1 METIE
6 DLGKLTFP
14 ALLAN
19 SVKKFGD
26 RPALA
31 FALTDDNPI
40 TYTEMNENS
49 IKFSKLL
56 SALGLG
62 KSSKIAL
69 YGIGCPAW
77 GTAYFGIV
85 NRAMISVPLLPDFS
99 SAEVKA
105 ILEHCQVDA
114 LVVDSNLYKKLSDI
128 TESLPPVIIDLAS
141 FSVIK
146 APGKVPTDEEIA
158 KIELPVIDV
167 PEDEIASIIYTSG
180 TTGRSKGVVLT
191 HKNLVWT
198 AIQGQYTHRINKL
211 DRVLSFLPISHV
223 YEFTIG
229 FLMQI
234 LNGACIYY
242 LAKPPV
248 VSALLPAFTKV
259 KPTIILSV
267 PLVMEKIYK
276 NKVLPTFEKSKI
288 TKTLYSIPLF
298 RRILNR
304 IAGKSLKK
312 TFGGHLVFFGIG
324 GAKVDPK
331 VERFMKEAKFPYA
344 IGYGLTETSPLLA
357 SSGVRI
363 TKPGTIGVIV
373 PGVDMKIANPNEE
386 GVGEVVAK
394 APNVMVGYYKDEA
407 LTKAAFTTAED
418 SCGEGYFKTGDL
430 GIIKKWHGV
439 PRLSLKGRSKN
450 MILSASG
457 ENIYPEDIEFILN
470 QHPVVAESLVVED
483 DNGLVALLQ
492 IDEEKLEEE
501 AKKRLS
507 LSDLSLSKIKEGLS
521 DIKENL
527 SDLKEDL
534 SEKADQKKEELSDA
548 MAYQK
553 EVIINEIK
561 FYVNKQVNK
570 SSKIDRIET
579 IKQFEKT
586 ASQKIKRYLYDLRSK
601 VTKR

>member
-1 METIE
+1 METID
-6 DLGKLTFP
+6 DLGQYTFP
-14 ALLAN
+14 ALLNN

-26 RPALA
+26 RPALTY
-31 FALTDDNPI
+31 ALKDEEPI
-40 TYTEMNENS
+40 TYNKMAENALN
-49 IKFSKLL
+49 FSKLL
-56 SALGLG
+56 FALGL
-62 KSSKIAL
+62 KKESKISL

-85 NRAMISVPLLPDFS
+85 NRGMISVPLLPDFS
-99 SAEVKA
+99 SAEVKS
-105 ILEHCQVDA
+105 ILDHCQCDA
-114 LVVDSNLYKKLSDI
+114 LIVDETLYKKLSDI
-128 TESLPPVIIDLAS
+128 QDNLPPIVISLNN

-146 APGKVPTDEEIA
+146 APVPVPPEDEIK
-158 KIELPVIDV
+158 KIELPEINIE
-167 PEDEIASIIYTSG
+167 EDSIASIIYTSG

-248 VSALLPAFTKV
+248 VSSLLPAFAKV

-276 NKVLPTFEKSKI
+276 NKVLPTFEKNRFVKF
-288 TKTLYSIPLF
+288 LYSIPMF

-304 IAGKSLKK
+304 VAGKSLKK
-312 TFGGHLVFFGIG
+312 TFGGHLQFFGIG

-373 PGVDMKIANPNEE
+373 PGVDLQIANPNEE

-394 APNVMVGYYKDEA
+394 APNVMVGYYKDDA
-407 LTKAAFTTAED
+407 LTKAAFTTEED
-418 SCGEGYFKTGDL
+418 SCGPGYFKTGDL
-430 GIIKKWHGV
+430 GVIKNWHRV

-470 QHPVVAESLVVED
+470 QHPLVAESLVVED

-492 IDEEKLEEE
+492 MDEEKLEEE
-501 AKKRLS
+501 AKRRLS
-507 LSDLSLSKIKEGLS
+507 LSELKDDLQ
-521 DIKENL
+521 
-527 SDLKEDL
+527 
-534 SEKADQKKEELSDA
+534 EKATAKKEEIQDKL
-548 MAYQK
+548 AYQK
-553 EVIINEIK
+553 EVIMNEIK
-561 FYVNKQVNK
+561 FFVNKQVNK
-570 SSKIDRIET
+570 TSKIDRIET

>member
-1 METIE
+1 METIA
-6 DLGKLTFP
+6 DLGKYTFP
-14 ALLAN
+14 ALLKN
-19 SVKKFGD
+19 SVTKFGD
-26 RPALA
+26 RPALTY
-31 FALTDDNPI
+31 ALKDEEPV
-40 TYTEMNENS
+40 TYTQMAENALN
-49 IKFSKLL
+49 FSKLL
-56 SALGLG
+56 TALGL
-62 KSSKIAL
+62 KEESKVAL
-69 YGIGCPAW
+69 YGVGCPAW

-85 NRAMISVPLLPDFS
+85 NRRMISVPLLPDFS
-99 SAEVKA
+99 SQEVKS

-114 LVVDSNLYKKLSDI
+114 LVVDDTLFKKLSDI
-128 TESLPPVIIDLAS
+128 QESLPPVVISLNN

-146 APGKVPTDEEIA
+146 SPVPVPSEEDIK
-158 KIELPVIDV
+158 KIELSEVDV
-167 PEDEIASIIYTSG
+167 KEDDTASIIYTSG

-191 HKNLVWT
+191 QKSLVWT
-198 AIQGQYTHRINKL
+198 AIQGQHIHRINKL

-248 VSALLPAFTKV
+248 VSSLLPAFSKV
-259 KPTIILSV
+259 QPTIILSV

-276 NKVLPTFEKSKI
+276 NKVLPTFEKNKF
-288 TKTLYSIPLF
+288 TKTLYAIPPF
-298 RRILNR
+298 RMILNR

-312 TFGGHLVFFGIG
+312 TFGGHLQFFGIG

-357 SSGVRI
+357 GSGVHI
-363 TKPGTIGVIV
+363 TKPGTIGIIV
-373 PGVDMKIANPNEE
+373 PDVDVQIANPNEK

-394 APNVMVGYYKDEA
+394 GANVMVGYYKDDA
-407 LTKAAFTTAED
+407 LTQAAFTTEED
-418 SCGEGYFKTGDL
+418 SCGPGYFKTGDL
-430 GIIKKWHGV
+430 GIIKKWHHV

-470 QHPVVAESLVVED
+470 QHPLVAESLVVED

-492 IDEEKLEEE
+492 MDEEKLEEE
-501 AKKRLS
+501 ARKRVS
-507 LSDLSLSKIKEGLS
+507 LSDISITKIKEG
-521 DIKENL
+521 L

-534 SEKADQKKEELSDA
+534 SEKAAQKKEDFTEA
-548 MAYQK
+548 VAYQK
-553 EVIINEIK
+553 EVIMNEIK
-561 FYVNKQVNK
+561 FFVNKQVNK

>member
-1 METIE
+1 METIA
-6 DLGKLTFP
+6 DLGSFTFP
-14 ALLAN
+14 SLLNN
-19 SVKKFGD
+19 SIKKFGD

-31 FALTDDNPI
+31 YALKDDKPV
-40 TYTEMNENS
+40 TYAELGDNALH
-49 IKFSKLL
+49 FSKLL
-56 SALGLG
+56 ASLGLKKG
-62 KSSKIAL
+62 AKIAL

-85 NRAMISVPLLPDFS
+85 NQCMISVPLLPDFS
-99 SAEVKA
+99 ATEVKS

-114 LVVDSNLYKKLSDI
+114 LIVDSTLFKKLNEIAD
-128 TESLPPVIIDLAS
+128 SLPPVLISLND

-146 APGKVPTDEEIA
+146 APVSTPS
-158 KIELPVIDV
+158 
-167 PEDEIASIIYTSG
+167 EDEINAVQLPEIQVQDDDIASIIYTSG

-259 KPTIILSV
+259 EPTIILSV

-276 NKVLPTFEKSKI
+276 NKVLPTFEKNGI
-288 TKTLYSIPLF
+288 TKTLYKIPLF

-312 TFGGHLVFFGIG
+312 TFGGHLQFFGIG

-331 VERFMKEAKFPYA
+331 VEQFMKEAKFPYA

-373 PGVDMKIANPNEE
+373 PGVDLQIANPNEE

-407 LTKAAFTTAED
+407 LTKAAFTTEED
-418 SCGEGYFKTGDL
+418 SCGPGYFKTGDL
-430 GIIKKWHGV
+430 GIISKWHGE

-470 QHPVVAESLVVED
+470 QHPLVAESLVVEGD
-483 DNGLVALLQ
+483 SGLVALLQ
-492 IDEEKLEEE
+492 VDEEKLAEE

-507 LSDLSLSKIKEGLS
+507 LSDISLEKIKET
-521 DIKENL
+521 
-527 SDLKEDL
+527 L
-534 SEKADQKKEELSDA
+534 SEMKDDFTEKAYDKKDEFIEAL
-548 MAYQK
+548 AYQK
-553 EVIINEIK
+553 EVLMNEIK
-561 FYVNKQVNK
+561 FYVNNQVNK
-570 SSKIDRIET
+570 SSKIDKIET

-586 ASQKIKRYLYDLRSK
+586 ASQKIKRYLYDLKNK

>member
-1 METIE
+1 METID
-6 DLGKLTFP
+6 DLGQYTFP
-14 ALLAN
+14 ALLNN

-26 RPALA
+26 RPALTY
-31 FALTDDNPI
+31 ALKDEEPI
-40 TYTEMNENS
+40 TYNKMAENALN
-49 IKFSKLL
+49 FSKQLF
-56 SALGLG
+56 ALGL
-62 KSSKIAL
+62 KNESKIAL

-85 NRAMISVPLLPDFS
+85 NRGMISVPLLPDFS
-99 SAEVKA
+99 SAEVKS
-105 ILEHCQVDA
+105 ILDHCQCDA
-114 LVVDSNLYKKLSDI
+114 LIVDETLYKKLSDI
-128 TESLPPVIIDLAS
+128 QENLPPIVISLNN

-146 APGKVPTDEEIA
+146 APVPVPPEDEIK
-158 KIELPVIDV
+158 KIELPEINIE
-167 PEDEIASIIYTSG
+167 EDSIASIIYTSG

-248 VSALLPAFTKV
+248 VSSLLPAFAKV

-276 NKVLPTFEKSKI
+276 NKVLPTFEKNRFVKF
-288 TKTLYSIPLF
+288 LYSIPIF

-304 IAGKSLKK
+304 VAGKSLKK
-312 TFGGHLVFFGIG
+312 TFGGHLQFFGIG

-373 PGVDMKIANPNEE
+373 PGVDLQIANPNEE

-394 APNVMVGYYKDEA
+394 APNVMVGYYKDDA
-407 LTKAAFTTAED
+407 LTKAAFTTEED
-418 SCGEGYFKTGDL
+418 SCGPGYFKTGDL
-430 GIIKKWHGV
+430 GVIKNWHRV

-470 QHPVVAESLVVED
+470 QHPLVSESLVVED

-492 IDEEKLEEE
+492 MDEEKLEEE
-501 AKKRLS
+501 AKRRLS
-507 LSDLSLSKIKEGLS
+507 LSELKDDLQ
-521 DIKENL
+521 
-527 SDLKEDL
+527 
-534 SEKADQKKEELSDA
+534 EKATAKKEEIQDKL
-548 MAYQK
+548 AYQK
-553 EVIINEIK
+553 EVIMNEIK
-561 FYVNKQVNK
+561 FFVNRQVNK
-570 SSKIDRIET
+570 TSKIDRIET

>member
-1 METIE
+1 METID
-6 DLGKLTFP
+6 DLGQYTFP
-14 ALLAN
+14 ALLNN

-26 RPALA
+26 RPALTY
-31 FALTDDNPI
+31 ALKDEEPI
-40 TYTEMNENS
+40 TYNKMAENALN
-49 IKFSKLL
+49 FSKQLF
-56 SALGLG
+56 ALGL
-62 KSSKIAL
+62 KKESKIAL

-85 NRAMISVPLLPDFS
+85 NRGMISVPLLPDFS
-99 SAEVKA
+99 SAEVKS
-105 ILEHCQVDA
+105 ILDHCQVDA
-114 LVVDSNLYKKLSDI
+114 LIVDETLYKKLSDI
-128 TESLPPVIIDLAS
+128 QENLPPIVISLNN

-146 APGKVPTDEEIA
+146 APVPVPPEDEIK
-158 KIELPVIDV
+158 KIELPEINIE
-167 PEDEIASIIYTSG
+167 EDSIASIIYTSG

-248 VSALLPAFTKV
+248 VSSLLPAFAKV

-276 NKVLPTFEKSKI
+276 NKVLPTFEKNRFVKF
-288 TKTLYSIPLF
+288 LYSIPMF

-304 IAGKSLKK
+304 VAGKSLKK
-312 TFGGHLVFFGIG
+312 TFGGHLQFFGIG

-373 PGVDMKIANPNEE
+373 PGVDLQIANPNEE
-386 GVGEVVAK
+386 GIGEVVAK
-394 APNVMVGYYKDEA
+394 APNVMVGYYKDDA
-407 LTKAAFTTAED
+407 LTKAAFTTEED
-418 SCGEGYFKTGDL
+418 SCGPGYFKTGDL
-430 GIIKKWHGV
+430 GVIKNWHRV

-470 QHPVVAESLVVED
+470 QHPLVAESLVVED

-492 IDEEKLEEE
+492 MDEEKLEEE
-501 AKKRLS
+501 AKRRLS
-507 LSDLSLSKIKEGLS
+507 LSELKDDLQ
-521 DIKENL
+521 
-527 SDLKEDL
+527 
-534 SEKADQKKEELSDA
+534 EKATAKKEEIQDKL
-548 MAYQK
+548 AYQK
-553 EVIINEIK
+553 EVIMNEIK
-561 FYVNKQVNK
+561 FFVNKQVNK
-570 SSKIDRIET
+570 TSKIDRIET

>member
-1 METIE
+1 METID
-6 DLGKLTFP
+6 DLGQYTFP
-14 ALLAN
+14 ALLNN

-26 RPALA
+26 RPALTY
-31 FALTDDNPI
+31 ALKDEEPI
-40 TYTEMNENS
+40 TYNKMAENALN
-49 IKFSKLL
+49 FSKQLF
-56 SALGLG
+56 ALGL
-62 KSSKIAL
+62 KEESKVAL

-85 NRAMISVPLLPDFS
+85 NRGMISVPLLPDFS
-99 SAEVKA
+99 SAEVNS
-105 ILEHCQVDA
+105 ILDHCQCDA
-114 LVVDSNLYKKLSDI
+114 LIVDETLYKKLSDI
-128 TESLPPVIIDLAS
+128 QENLPPIVISLNN

-146 APGKVPTDEEIA
+146 APVPV
-158 KIELPVIDV
+158 P
-167 PEDEIASIIYTSG
+167 PEDEIKKIGLPEINIEEDSIASIIYTSG

-248 VSALLPAFTKV
+248 VSSLLPAFAKV

-276 NKVLPTFEKSKI
+276 NKVLPTFEKNRFVKF
-288 TKTLYSIPLF
+288 LYSIPMF

-304 IAGKSLKK
+304 VAGKSLKK
-312 TFGGHLVFFGIG
+312 TFGGHLQFFGIG
-324 GAKVDPK
+324 GAKVDRK

-373 PGVDMKIANPNEE
+373 PGVDLQIANPNEE

-394 APNVMVGYYKDEA
+394 APNVMVGYYKDDA
-407 LTKAAFTTAED
+407 LTKAAFTTEED
-418 SCGEGYFKTGDL
+418 SCGPGYFKTGDL
-430 GIIKKWHGV
+430 GIIQKWHGE

-470 QHPVVAESLVVED
+470 QHPLVAESLVVED

-492 IDEEKLEEE
+492 MDEEKLEEE
-501 AKKRLS
+501 AKRRLS
-507 LSDLSLSKIKEGLS
+507 LSELKDDLQ
-521 DIKENL
+521 
-527 SDLKEDL
+527 
-534 SEKADQKKEELSDA
+534 EKATAKKEEIQDKL
-548 MAYQK
+548 AYQK
-553 EVIINEIK
+553 EVIMNEIK
-561 FYVNKQVNK
+561 FFVNRQVNK
-570 SSKIDRIET
+570 TSKIDRIET

>member
-1 METIE
+1 LETIE
-6 DLGKLTFP
+6 DLGQFTFP
-14 ALLAN
+14 ALLNN

-26 RPALA
+26 RPAVTY
-31 FALTDDNPI
+31 ALKDDEPV
-40 TYTEMNENS
+40 TYSQMTENS
-49 IKFSKLL
+49 LNFSKLL
-56 SALGLG
+56 SACGLKKG
-62 KSSKIAL
+62 SKVAL
-69 YGIGCPAW
+69 YGIGCPEW

-85 NRAMISVPLLPDFS
+85 NRGMISVPLLPDFS
-99 SAEVKA
+99 ANEVKS

-114 LVVDSNLYKKLSDI
+114 LVVDESLYKKLSDI
-128 TESLPPVIIDLAS
+128 KDCLPPVIISLRDY
-141 FSVIK
+141 SVIK
-146 APGKVPTDEEIA
+146 APVELPDSEEIN
-158 KIELPVIDV
+158 KIQLPEVEV
-167 PEDEIASIIYTSG
+167 KEDDIASIIYTSG

-191 HKNLVWT
+191 QKSLVWT

-248 VSALLPAFTKV
+248 VSSLLPAFAKV
-259 KPTIILSV
+259 QPTIILSV

-276 NKVLPTFEKSKI
+276 NKVLPTFEKNGFLKF
-288 TKTLYSIPLF
+288 LYKIPLF
-298 RRILNR
+298 RRILNKA
-304 IAGKSLKK
+304 AGKSLKK
-312 TFGGHLVFFGIG
+312 TFGGHLQFFGIG

-344 IGYGLTETSPLLA
+344 IGYGLTETAPLLA

-373 PGVDMKIANPNEE
+373 PGVDLKIANPNEE

-394 APNVMVGYYKDEA
+394 GPNVMVGYYKDEA
-407 LTKAAFTTAED
+407 LTKAAFTTEDD
-418 SCGEGYFKTGDL
+418 SCGPGYFKTGDL
-430 GIIKKWHGV
+430 GIFNNWHGE

-470 QHPVVAESLVVED
+470 QHPLVAESLVVED
-483 DNGLVALLQ
+483 DNGLVALVQ
-492 IDEEKLEEE
+492 VDEEKLEEE
-501 AKKRLS
+501 AKRRLS
-507 LSDLSLSKIKEGLS
+507 LSDLSIDKIKEGFSELK
-521 DIKENL
+521 D
-527 SDLKEDL
+527 DLT
-534 SEKADQKKEELSDA
+534 EKASEKKEELTDA
-548 MAYQK
+548 LAYQK
-553 EVIINEIK
+553 EVIMNEIK

-570 SSKIDRIET
+570 SSKIDRIQT

>member
-6 DLGKLTFP
+6 DLGSFTFP

-19 SVKKFGD
+19 TVKKFGD

-31 FALTDDNPI
+31 YALKDDEPV
-40 TYTEMNENS
+40 TYDQMAQNVLS
-49 IKFSKLL
+49 VSRLL
-56 SALGLG
+56 SALGL
-62 KSSKIAL
+62 KEKSKIAI
-69 YGIGCPAW
+69 YGVGCPAW

-85 NRAMISVPLLPDFS
+85 NRKMISVPLLPDFS
-99 SAEVKA
+99 SAEVKS
-105 ILEHCQVDA
+105 ILDHCQCDA
-114 LVVDSNLYKKLSDI
+114 LIVDETLYKKLSDI
-128 TESLPPVIIDLAS
+128 QDNLPSIIISLKD

-146 APGKVPTDEEIA
+146 APEDFSSPEEIA
-158 KIELPVIDV
+158 KIQLPEIEIKD
-167 PEDEIASIIYTSG
+167 DDIASIIYTSG

-248 VSALLPAFTKV
+248 VSSLLPAFAKV

-276 NKVLPTFEKSKI
+276 NKVLPTFEKNRFVKF
-288 TKTLYSIPLF
+288 LYSIPLF

-304 IAGKSLKK
+304 VAGKSLKK
-312 TFGGHLVFFGIG
+312 TFGGHLQFFGIG

-373 PGVDMKIANPNEE
+373 PGVDLQIANPNEE

-394 APNVMVGYYKDEA
+394 APNVMVGYYKDDA
-407 LTKAAFTTAED
+407 LTKAAFTTEED
-418 SCGEGYFKTGDL
+418 SCGPGYFKTGDL
-430 GIIKKWHGV
+430 GIIQKWHGE

-470 QHPVVAESLVVED
+470 QHPLVAESLVVED

-492 IDEEKLEEE
+492 MDEEKLEEE
-501 AKKRLS
+501 AKRRLS
-507 LSDLSLSKIKEGLS
+507 LSELKDDLQ
-521 DIKENL
+521 
-527 SDLKEDL
+527 
-534 SEKADQKKEELSDA
+534 EKATAKKEEIQDKL
-548 MAYQK
+548 AYQK
-553 EVIINEIK
+553 EVIMNEIK
-561 FYVNKQVNK
+561 FFVNRQVNK
-570 SSKIDRIET
+570 TSKIDRIET

>member
-1 METIE
+1 METID
-6 DLGKLTFP
+6 DLGQYTFP
-14 ALLAN
+14 ALLNN

-26 RPALA
+26 RPALTY
-31 FALTDDNPI
+31 ALKDEEPI
-40 TYTEMNENS
+40 TYNKMAENALN
-49 IKFSKLL
+49 FSKQLF
-56 SALGLG
+56 ALGL
-62 KSSKIAL
+62 KKESKIAL

-85 NRAMISVPLLPDFS
+85 NRGMISVPLLPDFS
-99 SAEVKA
+99 SQEVKS
-105 ILEHCQVDA
+105 ILDHCQVNA
-114 LVVDSNLYKKLSDI
+114 LIVDETLYKKLSDI
-128 TESLPPVIIDLAS
+128 QENLPPIVISLNN

-146 APGKVPTDEEIA
+146 APVPVPSEDEIK
-158 KIELPVIDV
+158 KIELPEINIE
-167 PEDEIASIIYTSG
+167 EDSIASIIYTSG

-248 VSALLPAFTKV
+248 VSSLLPAFAKV

-276 NKVLPTFEKSKI
+276 NKVLPTFEKNRFVKF
-288 TKTLYSIPLF
+288 LYSIPMF

-304 IAGKSLKK
+304 VAGKSLKK
-312 TFGGHLVFFGIG
+312 TFGGHLQFFGIG

-373 PGVDMKIANPNEE
+373 PGVDLQIANPNEE

-394 APNVMVGYYKDEA
+394 APNVMVGYYKDDA
-407 LTKAAFTTAED
+407 LTKAAFTTEED
-418 SCGEGYFKTGDL
+418 SCGPGYFKTGDL
-430 GIIKKWHGV
+430 GVIKNWHRV

-470 QHPVVAESLVVED
+470 QHPLVAESLVVED

-492 IDEEKLEEE
+492 MDEEKLEEE
-501 AKKRLS
+501 AKRRLS
-507 LSDLSLSKIKEGLS
+507 LSELKDDLQ
-521 DIKENL
+521 
-527 SDLKEDL
+527 
-534 SEKADQKKEELSDA
+534 EKATAKKEEIQDKL
-548 MAYQK
+548 AYQK
-553 EVIINEIK
+553 EVIMNEIK
-561 FYVNKQVNK
+561 FFVNRQVNK
-570 SSKIDRIET
+570 TSKIDRIET

>member
-1 METIE
+1 METID
-6 DLGKLTFP
+6 DLGHYTFP
-14 ALLAN
+14 ALLNN

-26 RPALA
+26 RPALTY
-31 FALTDDNPI
+31 ALKDEEPI
-40 TYTEMNENS
+40 TYNKMAENALN
-49 IKFSKLL
+49 FSKQLF
-56 SALGLG
+56 ALGL
-62 KSSKIAL
+62 KKESKIAL

-85 NRAMISVPLLPDFS
+85 NRGMISVPLLPDFS
-99 SAEVKA
+99 SAEVKS
-105 ILEHCQVDA
+105 IIDHCQCDA
-114 LVVDSNLYKKLSDI
+114 LIVDETLYKKLSDI
-128 TESLPPVIIDLAS
+128 QENLPSIVISLNN

-146 APGKVPTDEEIA
+146 APVPVPSEDEIK
-158 KIELPVIDV
+158 KIELPEINIE
-167 PEDEIASIIYTSG
+167 EDSIASIIYTSG

-248 VSALLPAFTKV
+248 VSSLLPAFAKV

-276 NKVLPTFEKSKI
+276 NKVLPTFEKNRFVKF
-288 TKTLYSIPLF
+288 LYSIPMF

-304 IAGKSLKK
+304 VAGKSLKK
-312 TFGGHLVFFGIG
+312 TFGGHLQFFGIG

-373 PGVDMKIANPNEE
+373 PGVDLQIANPNEE

-394 APNVMVGYYKDEA
+394 APNVMVGYYKDDA
-407 LTKAAFTTAED
+407 LTKAAFTTEED
-418 SCGEGYFKTGDL
+418 SCGPGYFKTGDL
-430 GIIKKWHGV
+430 GVIKNWHRV

-470 QHPVVAESLVVED
+470 QHPLVAESLVVED

-492 IDEEKLEEE
+492 MDEEKLEEE
-501 AKKRLS
+501 AKRRLS
-507 LSDLSLSKIKEGLS
+507 LSELKDDLQ
-521 DIKENL
+521 
-527 SDLKEDL
+527 
-534 SEKADQKKEELSDA
+534 EKATAKKEEIQDKL
-548 MAYQK
+548 AYQK
-553 EVIINEIK
+553 EVIMNEIK
-561 FYVNKQVNK
+561 FFVNRQVNK
-570 SSKIDRIET
+570 TSKIDRIET

>member
-1 METIE
+1 METID
-6 DLGKLTFP
+6 DLGQYTFP
-14 ALLAN
+14 ALLNN

-26 RPALA
+26 RPALTY
-31 FALTDDNPI
+31 ALKDEEPI
-40 TYTEMNENS
+40 TYNKMAENALN
-49 IKFSKLL
+49 FSKQLF
-56 SALGLG
+56 ALGL
-62 KSSKIAL
+62 KKESKIAL

-85 NRAMISVPLLPDFS
+85 NRGMISVPLLPDFS
-99 SAEVKA
+99 SAEVKS
-105 ILEHCQVDA
+105 ILDHCQCDA
-114 LVVDSNLYKKLSDI
+114 LIVDETLYKKLSDI
-128 TESLPPVIIDLAS
+128 QENLPSIVISLNN

-146 APGKVPTDEEIA
+146 APVPVPSEDEIK
-158 KIELPVIDV
+158 KIELPEINIE
-167 PEDEIASIIYTSG
+167 EDSIASIIYTSG

-248 VSALLPAFTKV
+248 VSSLLPAFAKV

-276 NKVLPTFEKSKI
+276 NKVLPTFEKNRFVKF
-288 TKTLYSIPLF
+288 LYSIPMF

-304 IAGKSLKK
+304 VAGKSLKK
-312 TFGGHLVFFGIG
+312 TFGGHLQFFGIG

-373 PGVDMKIANPNEE
+373 PGVDLQIANPNEE

-394 APNVMVGYYKDEA
+394 APNVMVGYYKDDA
-407 LTKAAFTTAED
+407 LTKAAFTTEED
-418 SCGEGYFKTGDL
+418 SCGPGYFKTGDL
-430 GIIKKWHGV
+430 GVIKNWHRV

-470 QHPVVAESLVVED
+470 QHPLVAESLVVED

-492 IDEEKLEEE
+492 MDEEKLEEE
-501 AKKRLS
+501 AKRRLS
-507 LSDLSLSKIKEGLS
+507 LSELKDDLQ
-521 DIKENL
+521 
-527 SDLKEDL
+527 
-534 SEKADQKKEELSDA
+534 EKATAKKEEIQDKL
-548 MAYQK
+548 AYQK
-553 EVIINEIK
+553 EVIMNEIK
-561 FYVNKQVNK
+561 FFVNKQVNK
-570 SSKIDRIET
+570 TSKIDRIET

>member
-1 METIE
+1 METID
-6 DLGKLTFP
+6 DLGQYTFP
-14 ALLAN
+14 ALLNN

-26 RPALA
+26 RPALTY
-31 FALTDDNPI
+31 ALKDEEPI
-40 TYTEMNENS
+40 TYNKMAENALN
-49 IKFSKLL
+49 FSKQLF
-56 SALGLG
+56 ALGL
-62 KSSKIAL
+62 KKESKIAL

-85 NRAMISVPLLPDFS
+85 NRGMISVPLLPDFS
-99 SAEVKA
+99 SAEVNS
-105 ILEHCQVDA
+105 ILDHCQCDA
-114 LVVDSNLYKKLSDI
+114 LIVDETLYQELSDI
-128 TESLPPVIIDLAS
+128 QENLPPIVISLNN

-146 APGKVPTDEEIA
+146 APVPV
-158 KIELPVIDV
+158 P
-167 PEDEIASIIYTSG
+167 PEDEIKKIGLPEINIEEDSIASIIYTSG

-248 VSALLPAFTKV
+248 VSSLLPAFAKV

-276 NKVLPTFEKSKI
+276 NKVLPTFEKNRFVKF
-288 TKTLYSIPLF
+288 LYSIPLF

-304 IAGKSLKK
+304 VAGKSLKK
-312 TFGGHLVFFGIG
+312 TFGGHLQFFGIG
-324 GAKVDPK
+324 GAKVDRK

-373 PGVDMKIANPNEE
+373 PGVDLQIANPNEE

-394 APNVMVGYYKDEA
+394 APNVMVGYYKDDA
-407 LTKAAFTTAED
+407 LTKAAFTTEED
-418 SCGEGYFKTGDL
+418 SCGPGYFKTGDL
-430 GIIKKWHGV
+430 GVIKNWHRV

-470 QHPVVAESLVVED
+470 QHPLVAESLVVED

-492 IDEEKLEEE
+492 MDEEKLEEE
-501 AKKRLS
+501 AKRRLS
-507 LSDLSLSKIKEGLS
+507 LSELKDDLQ
-521 DIKENL
+521 
-527 SDLKEDL
+527 
-534 SEKADQKKEELSDA
+534 EKATAKKEEIQDKL
-548 MAYQK
+548 AYQK
-553 EVIINEIK
+553 EVIMNEIK
-561 FYVNKQVNK
+561 FFVNRQVNK
-570 SSKIDRIET
+570 TSKIDRIET

>member
-1 METIE
+1 METID
-6 DLGKLTFP
+6 DLGQYTFP
-14 ALLAN
+14 ALLNN

-26 RPALA
+26 RPALTY
-31 FALTDDNPI
+31 ALKDEEPI
-40 TYTEMNENS
+40 TYNKMAENALN
-49 IKFSKLL
+49 FSKQLF
-56 SALGLG
+56 ALGL
-62 KSSKIAL
+62 KKESKIAL

-85 NRAMISVPLLPDFS
+85 NRGMISVPLLPDFS
-99 SAEVKA
+99 SAEVKS
-105 ILEHCQVDA
+105 ILDHCQCDA
-114 LVVDSNLYKKLSDI
+114 LIVDETLYKKLSDI
-128 TESLPPVIIDLAS
+128 QENLPSIVISLNN

-146 APGKVPTDEEIA
+146 APVPVPPEDEIK
-158 KIELPVIDV
+158 KIELPEINIE
-167 PEDEIASIIYTSG
+167 EDSIASIIYTSG

-248 VSALLPAFTKV
+248 VSSLLPAFAKV

-276 NKVLPTFEKSKI
+276 NKVLPTFEKNRFVKF
-288 TKTLYSIPLF
+288 LYSIPMF

-304 IAGKSLKK
+304 VAGKSLKK
-312 TFGGHLVFFGIG
+312 TFGGHLQFFGIG

-373 PGVDMKIANPNEE
+373 PGVDLQIANPNEE

-394 APNVMVGYYKDEA
+394 APNVMVGYYKDDA
-407 LTKAAFTTAED
+407 LTKAAFTTEED
-418 SCGEGYFKTGDL
+418 SCGPGYFKTGDL
-430 GIIKKWHGV
+430 GVIKNWHRV

-470 QHPVVAESLVVED
+470 QHPLVAESLVVED

-492 IDEEKLEEE
+492 MDEEKLEEE
-501 AKKRLS
+501 AKRRLS
-507 LSDLSLSKIKEGLS
+507 LSELKDDLQ
-521 DIKENL
+521 
-527 SDLKEDL
+527 
-534 SEKADQKKEELSDA
+534 EKATAKKEEIQDKL
-548 MAYQK
+548 AYQK
-553 EVIINEIK
+553 EVIMNEIK
-561 FYVNKQVNK
+561 FFVNKQVNK
-570 SSKIDRIET
+570 TSKIDRIET

>member
-1 METIE
+1 METID
-6 DLGKLTFP
+6 DLGQYTFP
-14 ALLAN
+14 ALLNN

-26 RPALA
+26 RPALTY
-31 FALTDDNPI
+31 ALKDEEPI
-40 TYTEMNENS
+40 TYNKMAENALN
-49 IKFSKLL
+49 FSKQLF
-56 SALGLG
+56 ALGL
-62 KSSKIAL
+62 KKESKIAL

-85 NRAMISVPLLPDFS
+85 NRGMISVPLLPDFS
-99 SAEVKA
+99 SAEVKS
-105 ILEHCQVDA
+105 ILDHCQCDA
-114 LVVDSNLYKKLSDI
+114 LIVDETLYKKLSDI
-128 TESLPPVIIDLAS
+128 QENLPPIVISLNN

-146 APGKVPTDEEIA
+146 APVPVPSEDEIK
-158 KIELPVIDV
+158 KIELPEINIE
-167 PEDEIASIIYTSG
+167 EDSIASIIYTSG

-248 VSALLPAFTKV
+248 VSSLLPAFAKV

-276 NKVLPTFEKSKI
+276 NKVLPTFEKNRFVKF
-288 TKTLYSIPLF
+288 LYSIPMF

-304 IAGKSLKK
+304 VAGKSLKK
-312 TFGGHLVFFGIG
+312 TFGGHLQFFGIG

-373 PGVDMKIANPNEE
+373 PGVDLQIANPNEE
-386 GVGEVVAK
+386 GIGEVVAK
-394 APNVMVGYYKDEA
+394 APNVMVGYYKDDA
-407 LTKAAFTTAED
+407 LTKAAFTTEED
-418 SCGEGYFKTGDL
+418 SCGPGYFKTGDL
-430 GIIKKWHGV
+430 GVIKNWHRV

-470 QHPVVAESLVVED
+470 QHPLVAESLVVED

-492 IDEEKLEEE
+492 MDEEKLEEE
-501 AKKRLS
+501 AKRRLS
-507 LSDLSLSKIKEGLS
+507 LSELKDDLQ
-521 DIKENL
+521 
-527 SDLKEDL
+527 
-534 SEKADQKKEELSDA
+534 EKATAKKEEIQDKL
-548 MAYQK
+548 AYQK
-553 EVIINEIK
+553 EVIMNEIK
-561 FYVNKQVNK
+561 FFVNRQVNK
-570 SSKIDRIET
+570 TSKIDRIET

>member
-1 METIE
+1 METID
-6 DLGKLTFP
+6 DLGQYTFP
-14 ALLAN
+14 ALLNN

-26 RPALA
+26 RPALTY
-31 FALTDDNPI
+31 ALKDEEPI
-40 TYTEMNENS
+40 TYNKMAENALN
-49 IKFSKLL
+49 FSKQLF
-56 SALGLG
+56 ALGL
-62 KSSKIAL
+62 KKESKIAL

-85 NRAMISVPLLPDFS
+85 NRGMISVPLLPDFS
-99 SAEVKA
+99 SAEVKS
-105 ILEHCQVDA
+105 ILDHCQCDA
-114 LVVDSNLYKKLSDI
+114 LIVDETLYKKLSDI
-128 TESLPPVIIDLAS
+128 QENLPSIVISLNN

-146 APGKVPTDEEIA
+146 APVPVPSEDEIK
-158 KIELPVIDV
+158 KIELPEINIE
-167 PEDEIASIIYTSG
+167 EDSIASIIYTSG

-248 VSALLPAFTKV
+248 VSSLLPAFAKV

-276 NKVLPTFEKSKI
+276 NKVLPTFEKNRFVKF
-288 TKTLYSIPLF
+288 LYSIPMF

-304 IAGKSLKK
+304 VAGKSLKK
-312 TFGGHLVFFGIG
+312 TFGGHLQFFGIG

-373 PGVDMKIANPNEE
+373 PGVDLQIANPNEE
-386 GVGEVVAK
+386 GIGEVVAK
-394 APNVMVGYYKDEA
+394 APNVMVGYYKDDA
-407 LTKAAFTTAED
+407 LTKAAFTTEED
-418 SCGEGYFKTGDL
+418 SCGPGYFKTGDL
-430 GIIKKWHGV
+430 GVIKNWHRV

-470 QHPVVAESLVVED
+470 QHPLVAESLVVED

-492 IDEEKLEEE
+492 MDEEKLEEE
-501 AKKRLS
+501 AKRRLS
-507 LSDLSLSKIKEGLS
+507 LSELKDDLQ
-521 DIKENL
+521 
-527 SDLKEDL
+527 
-534 SEKADQKKEELSDA
+534 EKATAKKEEIQDKL
-548 MAYQK
+548 AYQK
-553 EVIINEIK
+553 EVIMNEIK
-561 FYVNKQVNK
+561 FFVNRQVNK
-570 SSKIDRIET
+570 TSKIDRIET

>member
-1 METIE
+1 METID
-6 DLGKLTFP
+6 DLGQYTFP
-14 ALLAN
+14 ALLNN

-26 RPALA
+26 RPALTY
-31 FALTDDNPI
+31 ALKDEEPI
-40 TYTEMNENS
+40 TYNKMAENALN
-49 IKFSKLL
+49 FSKQLF
-56 SALGLG
+56 ALGL
-62 KSSKIAL
+62 KKESKIAL

-85 NRAMISVPLLPDFS
+85 NRGMISVPLLPDFS
-99 SAEVKA
+99 SQEVKS
-105 ILEHCQVDA
+105 ILDHCQVNA
-114 LVVDSNLYKKLSDI
+114 LIVDETLYKKLSDI
-128 TESLPPVIIDLAS
+128 QENLPPIVISLNN

-146 APGKVPTDEEIA
+146 APVPVPSEDEIK
-158 KIELPVIDV
+158 KIELPEINIE
-167 PEDEIASIIYTSG
+167 EDSIASIIYTSG

-248 VSALLPAFTKV
+248 VSSLLPAFAKV

-276 NKVLPTFEKSKI
+276 NKVLPTFEKNRFVKF
-288 TKTLYSIPLF
+288 LYSIPMF

-304 IAGKSLKK
+304 VAGKSLKK
-312 TFGGHLVFFGIG
+312 TFGGHLQFFGIG

-373 PGVDMKIANPNEE
+373 PGVDLQIANPNEE

-394 APNVMVGYYKDEA
+394 APNVMVGYYKDDA
-407 LTKAAFTTAED
+407 LTKAAFTTEED
-418 SCGEGYFKTGDL
+418 SCGPGYFKTGDL
-430 GIIKKWHGV
+430 GVIKNWHRV

-470 QHPVVAESLVVED
+470 QHPLVAESLVVED

-492 IDEEKLEEE
+492 MDEEKLEEE
-501 AKKRLS
+501 AKRRLS
-507 LSDLSLSKIKEGLS
+507 LSELKDDLQ
-521 DIKENL
+521 
-527 SDLKEDL
+527 
-534 SEKADQKKEELSDA
+534 EKATAKKEEIQDKL
-548 MAYQK
+548 AYQK
-553 EVIINEIK
+553 EVIMNEIK
-561 FYVNKQVNK
+561 FFVNKQVNK
-570 SSKIDRIET
+570 TSKIDRIET

>member
-1 METIE
+1 METID
-6 DLGKLTFP
+6 DLGQYTFP
-14 ALLAN
+14 ALLNN

-26 RPALA
+26 RPALTY
-31 FALTDDNPI
+31 ALKDEEPI
-40 TYTEMNENS
+40 TYNKMAENALN
-49 IKFSKLL
+49 FSKLL
-56 SALGLG
+56 FALGL
-62 KSSKIAL
+62 KKESKIAL
-69 YGIGCPAW
+69 YGIGCPTW

-85 NRAMISVPLLPDFS
+85 NRGMISVPLLPDFS
-99 SAEVKA
+99 SAEVKS
-105 ILEHCQVDA
+105 ILDHCQVDA
-114 LVVDSNLYKKLSDI
+114 LIVDETLYKKLSDI
-128 TESLPPVIIDLAS
+128 QENLPPIVISLNN

-146 APGKVPTDEEIA
+146 APVPVPPEDEIK
-158 KIELPVIDV
+158 KIELPEINIE
-167 PEDEIASIIYTSG
+167 EDSIASIIYTSG

-248 VSALLPAFTKV
+248 VSSLLPAFAKV

-276 NKVLPTFEKSKI
+276 NKVLPTFEKNRFVKF
-288 TKTLYSIPLF
+288 LYSIPLF

-304 IAGKSLKK
+304 VAGKSLKK
-312 TFGGHLVFFGIG
+312 TFGGHLQFFGIG

-373 PGVDMKIANPNEE
+373 PGVDLQIANPNEE

-394 APNVMVGYYKDEA
+394 APNVMVGYYKDDA
-407 LTKAAFTTAED
+407 LTKAAFTTEED
-418 SCGEGYFKTGDL
+418 SCGPGYFKTGDL
-430 GIIKKWHGV
+430 GVIKNWHRV

-470 QHPVVAESLVVED
+470 QHPLVAESLVVED

-492 IDEEKLEEE
+492 MDEEKLEEE
-501 AKKRLS
+501 AKRRLS
-507 LSDLSLSKIKEGLS
+507 LSELKDDLQ
-521 DIKENL
+521 
-527 SDLKEDL
+527 
-534 SEKADQKKEELSDA
+534 EKATAKKEEIQDML
-548 MAYQK
+548 AYQK
-553 EVIINEIK
+553 EVIMNEIK
-561 FYVNKQVNK
+561 FFVNKQVNK
-570 SSKIDRIET
+570 TSKIDRIET

>member
-1 METIE
+1 METIS
-6 DLGKLTFP
+6 DLGLFTFP
-14 ALLAN
+14 ALLKN

-26 RPALA
+26 RPALGY
-31 FALTDDNPI
+31 ALKDDAPV
-40 TYTEMNENS
+40 TYTEMAENALN
-49 IKFSKLL
+49 FSKLL
-56 SALGLG
+56 TVLGMKKG
-62 KSSKIAL
+62 SKIGL

-85 NRAMISVPLLPDFS
+85 NRGMISVPLLPDFS
-99 SAEVKA
+99 AQEVKS
-105 ILEHCQVDA
+105 ILEHCEVDA
-114 LVVDSNLYKKLSDI
+114 LIVDETLYKKLTDI
-128 TESLPPVIIDLAS
+128 QEVLPPVIISLND
-141 FSVIK
+141 FSVINT
-146 APGKVPTDEEIA
+146 PV
-158 KIELPVIDV
+158 ELPETSEINKTELPEVDV
-167 PEDEIASIIYTSG
+167 LEDDIASIIYTSG

-191 HKNLVWT
+191 QKNLVWT

-229 FLMQI
+229 FLMQV

-276 NKVLPTFEKSKI
+276 NKVLPTFEKNGL
-288 TKTLYSIPLF
+288 TKMLYSIPLF
-298 RRILNR
+298 RKLLNR
-304 IAGKSLKK
+304 IAGKSLAK

-373 PGVDMKIANPNEE
+373 PGVDLKIANPNEE

-394 APNVMVGYYKDEA
+394 APNVMVGYYKDEV
-407 LTKAAFTTAED
+407 LTKAAFTTEDD
-418 SCGEGYFKTGDL
+418 SCGAGYFKTGDL
-430 GIIKKWHGV
+430 GIIQKHHGV

-470 QHPVVAESLVVED
+470 QHPLVAESLVVED

-492 IDEEKLEEE
+492 LDEEKLEEE
-501 AKKRLS
+501 AKRRLNI
-507 LSDLSLSKIKEGLS
+507 SDISISKIKEGLS
-521 DIKENL
+521 DIKDEL
-527 SDLKEDL
+527 SG
-534 SEKADQKKEELSDA
+534 KANTKKEEFSDA
-548 MAYQK
+548 LAYQK

-570 SSKIDRIET
+570 SSKIDRVET

>member
-1 METIE
+1 METID
-6 DLGKLTFP
+6 DLGQYTFP
-14 ALLAN
+14 ALLNN

-26 RPALA
+26 RPALTY
-31 FALTDDNPI
+31 ALKDEEPI
-40 TYTEMNENS
+40 TYNKMAENALN
-49 IKFSKLL
+49 FSKQLF
-56 SALGLG
+56 ALGL
-62 KSSKIAL
+62 KKESKIAL

-85 NRAMISVPLLPDFS
+85 NRGMISVPLLPDFS
-99 SAEVKA
+99 SQEVKS
-105 ILEHCQVDA
+105 ILDHCQVNA
-114 LVVDSNLYKKLSDI
+114 LIVDETLYKKLSDI
-128 TESLPPVIIDLAS
+128 QENLPPIVISLNN

-146 APGKVPTDEEIA
+146 APVPVPSEDEIK
-158 KIELPVIDV
+158 KIELPEINIE
-167 PEDEIASIIYTSG
+167 EDSIASIIYTSG

-248 VSALLPAFTKV
+248 VSSLLPAFAKV

-276 NKVLPTFEKSKI
+276 NKVLPTFEKNRFVKF
-288 TKTLYSIPLF
+288 LYSIPLF

-304 IAGKSLKK
+304 VAGKSLKK
-312 TFGGHLVFFGIG
+312 TFGGHLQFFGIG

-373 PGVDMKIANPNEE
+373 PGVDLQIANPNEE

-394 APNVMVGYYKDEA
+394 APNVMVGYYKDDA
-407 LTKAAFTTAED
+407 LTKAAFTTEED
-418 SCGEGYFKTGDL
+418 SCGPGYFKTGDL
-430 GIIKKWHGV
+430 GVIKNWHRV

-470 QHPVVAESLVVED
+470 QHPLVAESLVVED

-492 IDEEKLEEE
+492 MDEEKLEEE
-501 AKKRLS
+501 AKRRLS
-507 LSDLSLSKIKEGLS
+507 LSELKDDLQ
-521 DIKENL
+521 
-527 SDLKEDL
+527 
-534 SEKADQKKEELSDA
+534 EKATAKKEEIQDKL
-548 MAYQK
+548 AYQK
-553 EVIINEIK
+553 EVIMNEIK
-561 FYVNKQVNK
+561 FFVNKQVNK
-570 SSKIDRIET
+570 TSKIDRIET

>member
-1 METIE
+1 METID
-6 DLGKLTFP
+6 DLGQYTFP
-14 ALLAN
+14 ALLNN

-26 RPALA
+26 RPALTY
-31 FALTDDNPI
+31 ALKDEEPI
-40 TYTEMNENS
+40 TYNKMAENALN
-49 IKFSKLL
+49 FSKQLF
-56 SALGLG
+56 ALGL
-62 KSSKIAL
+62 KKESKIAL

-85 NRAMISVPLLPDFS
+85 NRGMISVPLLPDFS
-99 SAEVKA
+99 SAEVKS
-105 ILEHCQVDA
+105 ILDHCQCDA
-114 LVVDSNLYKKLSDI
+114 LIVDKTLYKKLSDI
-128 TESLPPVIIDLAS
+128 QENLPPIVISLNN

-146 APGKVPTDEEIA
+146 APVPVPSEDEIKKV
-158 KIELPVIDV
+158 ELPEINIE
-167 PEDEIASIIYTSG
+167 EDSIASIIYTSG

-248 VSALLPAFTKV
+248 VSSLLPAFAKV

-276 NKVLPTFEKSKI
+276 NKVLPTFEKNRFVKF
-288 TKTLYSIPLF
+288 LYSIPMF

-304 IAGKSLKK
+304 VAGKSLKK
-312 TFGGHLVFFGIG
+312 TFGGHLQFFGIG

-373 PGVDMKIANPNEE
+373 PGVDLQIANPNEE

-394 APNVMVGYYKDEA
+394 APNVMVGYYKDDA
-407 LTKAAFTTAED
+407 LTKAAFTTEED
-418 SCGEGYFKTGDL
+418 SCGPGYFKTGDL
-430 GIIKKWHGV
+430 GVIKNWHRV

-470 QHPVVAESLVVED
+470 QHPLVAESLVVED

-492 IDEEKLEEE
+492 MDEEKLEEE
-501 AKKRLS
+501 AKRRLS
-507 LSDLSLSKIKEGLS
+507 LSELKDDLQ
-521 DIKENL
+521 
-527 SDLKEDL
+527 
-534 SEKADQKKEELSDA
+534 EKATAKKEEIQDKL
-548 MAYQK
+548 AYQK
-553 EVIINEIK
+553 EVIMNEIK
-561 FYVNKQVNK
+561 FFVNKQVNK
-570 SSKIDRIET
+570 TSKIDRIET

>member
-1 METIE
+1 METID
-6 DLGKLTFP
+6 DLGQYTFP
-14 ALLAN
+14 ALLNN

-26 RPALA
+26 RPALTY
-31 FALTDDNPI
+31 ALKDEEPI
-40 TYTEMNENS
+40 TYNKMAENALN
-49 IKFSKLL
+49 FSKQLF
-56 SALGLG
+56 ALGL
-62 KSSKIAL
+62 KKESKIAL

-85 NRAMISVPLLPDFS
+85 NRGMISVPLLPDFS
-99 SAEVKA
+99 SAEVKS
-105 ILEHCQVDA
+105 ILDHCQCDA
-114 LVVDSNLYKKLSDI
+114 LIVDETLYKKLSDI
-128 TESLPPVIIDLAS
+128 QENLPPIVISLNN

-146 APGKVPTDEEIA
+146 APVPVPPEDEIK
-158 KIELPVIDV
+158 KIELPEINIE
-167 PEDEIASIIYTSG
+167 EDSIASIIYTSG

-248 VSALLPAFTKV
+248 VSSLLPAFAKV

-276 NKVLPTFEKSKI
+276 NKVLPTFEKNRFVKF
-288 TKTLYSIPLF
+288 LYSIPMF

-304 IAGKSLKK
+304 VAGKSLKK
-312 TFGGHLVFFGIG
+312 TFGGHLQFFGIG

-373 PGVDMKIANPNEE
+373 PGVDLQIANPNEE

-394 APNVMVGYYKDEA
+394 APNVMVGYYKDDA
-407 LTKAAFTTAED
+407 LTKAAFTTEED
-418 SCGEGYFKTGDL
+418 SCGPGYFKTGDL
-430 GIIKKWHGV
+430 GVIKNWHRV

-470 QHPVVAESLVVED
+470 QHPLVAESLVVED

-492 IDEEKLEEE
+492 MDEEKLEEE
-501 AKKRLS
+501 AKRRLS
-507 LSDLSLSKIKEGLS
+507 LSELKDDLQ
-521 DIKENL
+521 
-527 SDLKEDL
+527 
-534 SEKADQKKEELSDA
+534 EKATAKKEEIQDKL
-548 MAYQK
+548 AYQK
-553 EVIINEIK
+553 EVIMNEIK
-561 FYVNKQVNK
+561 FFVNKQVNK
-570 SSKIDRIET
+570 TSKIDRIET

>member
-1 METIE
+1 METID
-6 DLGKLTFP
+6 DLGQYTFP
-14 ALLAN
+14 ALLNN

-26 RPALA
+26 RPALTY
-31 FALTDDNPI
+31 ALKDEEPI
-40 TYTEMNENS
+40 TYNKMAENALN
-49 IKFSKLL
+49 FSKQLF
-56 SALGLG
+56 ALGL
-62 KSSKIAL
+62 KKESKIAL

-85 NRAMISVPLLPDFS
+85 NRGMISVPLLPDFS
-99 SAEVKA
+99 SAEVKS
-105 ILEHCQVDA
+105 ILDHCQCDA
-114 LVVDSNLYKKLSDI
+114 LIVDETLYKKLSDI
-128 TESLPPVIIDLAS
+128 QENLPPIVISLNN

-146 APGKVPTDEEIA
+146 APVPVPPEDEIK
-158 KIELPVIDV
+158 KIELPEINIE
-167 PEDEIASIIYTSG
+167 EDSIASIIYTSG

-248 VSALLPAFTKV
+248 VSSLLPAFAKV

-276 NKVLPTFEKSKI
+276 NKVLPTFEKNRFVKF
-288 TKTLYSIPLF
+288 LYSIPIF

-304 IAGKSLKK
+304 VAGKSLKK
-312 TFGGHLVFFGIG
+312 TFGGHLQFFGIG

-373 PGVDMKIANPNEE
+373 PGVDLQIANPNEE

-394 APNVMVGYYKDEA
+394 APNVMVGYYKDDA
-407 LTKAAFTTAED
+407 LTKAAFTTEED
-418 SCGEGYFKTGDL
+418 SCGPGYFKTGDL
-430 GIIKKWHGV
+430 GVIKNWHRV

-470 QHPVVAESLVVED
+470 QHPLVSESLVVED

-492 IDEEKLEEE
+492 MDEEKLEEE
-501 AKKRLS
+501 AKRRLS
-507 LSDLSLSKIKEGLS
+507 LSELKDDLQ
-521 DIKENL
+521 
-527 SDLKEDL
+527 
-534 SEKADQKKEELSDA
+534 EKATAKKEEIQDKL
-548 MAYQK
+548 AYQK
-553 EVIINEIK
+553 EVIMNEIK
-561 FYVNKQVNK
+561 FFVNRQVNK
-570 SSKIDRIET
+570 TSKIDRIET

>member
-1 METIE
+1 METID
-6 DLGKLTFP
+6 DLGHYTFP
-14 ALLAN
+14 ALLNN

-26 RPALA
+26 RPALTY
-31 FALTDDNPI
+31 ALKDEEPI
-40 TYTEMNENS
+40 TYNKMAENALN
-49 IKFSKLL
+49 FSKQLF
-56 SALGLG
+56 ALGL
-62 KSSKIAL
+62 KKESKIAL

-85 NRAMISVPLLPDFS
+85 NRGMISVPLLPDFS
-99 SAEVKA
+99 SAEVKS
-105 ILEHCQVDA
+105 IIDHCQCDA
-114 LVVDSNLYKKLSDI
+114 LIVDETLYKKLSDI
-128 TESLPPVIIDLAS
+128 QENLPPIVISLNN

-146 APGKVPTDEEIA
+146 APVPVPSEDEIK
-158 KIELPVIDV
+158 KIELPEINIE
-167 PEDEIASIIYTSG
+167 EDSIASIIYTSG

-248 VSALLPAFTKV
+248 VSSLLPAFAKV

-276 NKVLPTFEKSKI
+276 NKVLPTFEKNRFVKF
-288 TKTLYSIPLF
+288 LYSIPMF

-304 IAGKSLKK
+304 VAGKSLKK
-312 TFGGHLVFFGIG
+312 TFGGHLQFFGIG

-373 PGVDMKIANPNEE
+373 PGVDLQIANPNEE

-394 APNVMVGYYKDEA
+394 APNVMVGYYKDDA
-407 LTKAAFTTAED
+407 LTKAAFTTEED
-418 SCGEGYFKTGDL
+418 SCGPGYFKTGDL
-430 GIIKKWHGV
+430 GVIKNWHRV

-470 QHPVVAESLVVED
+470 QHPLVAESLVVED

-492 IDEEKLEEE
+492 MDEEKLEEE
-501 AKKRLS
+501 AKRRLS
-507 LSDLSLSKIKEGLS
+507 LSELKDDLQ
-521 DIKENL
+521 
-527 SDLKEDL
+527 
-534 SEKADQKKEELSDA
+534 EKATAKKEEIQDKL
-548 MAYQK
+548 AYQK
-553 EVIINEIK
+553 EVIMNEIK
-561 FYVNKQVNK
+561 FFVNKQVNK
-570 SSKIDRIET
+570 TSKIDRIET

>member
-1 METIE
+1 METID
-6 DLGKLTFP
+6 DLGQYTFP
-14 ALLAN
+14 ALLNN
-19 SVKKFGD
+19 SVKKFGN
-26 RPALA
+26 RPALTY
-31 FALTDDNPI
+31 ALKDDEPI
-40 TYTEMNENS
+40 TYNKMAENALN
-49 IKFSKLL
+49 FSKQLF
-56 SALGLG
+56 ALGL
-62 KSSKIAL
+62 KKESKIAL

-85 NRAMISVPLLPDFS
+85 NRGMISVPLLPDFS
-99 SAEVKA
+99 SAEVKS
-105 ILEHCQVDA
+105 ILDHCQCDA
-114 LVVDSNLYKKLSDI
+114 LIVDETLYKKLSDI
-128 TESLPPVIIDLAS
+128 QENLPPIVISLNNY
-141 FSVIK
+141 SVIK
-146 APGKVPTDEEIA
+146 APVPVPSEDEIK
-158 KIELPVIDV
+158 KIELPEINIE
-167 PEDEIASIIYTSG
+167 EDSIASIIYTSG

-248 VSALLPAFTKV
+248 VSSLLPAFAKV

-276 NKVLPTFEKSKI
+276 NKVLPTFEKNRFVKF
-288 TKTLYSIPLF
+288 LYSIPMF

-304 IAGKSLKK
+304 VAGKSLKK
-312 TFGGHLVFFGIG
+312 TFGGHLQFFGIG

-373 PGVDMKIANPNEE
+373 PGVDLQIATPNEE

-394 APNVMVGYYKDEA
+394 APNVMVGYYKDDA
-407 LTKAAFTTAED
+407 LTKAAFTTEED
-418 SCGEGYFKTGDL
+418 SCGPGYFKTGDL
-430 GIIKKWHGV
+430 GVIKNWHRV

-470 QHPVVAESLVVED
+470 QHPLVAESLVVED

-492 IDEEKLEEE
+492 MDEEKLEEE
-501 AKKRLS
+501 AKRRLS
-507 LSDLSLSKIKEGLS
+507 LSELKDDLQ
-521 DIKENL
+521 
-527 SDLKEDL
+527 
-534 SEKADQKKEELSDA
+534 EKATAKKEEIQDKL
-548 MAYQK
+548 AYQK
-553 EVIINEIK
+553 EVIMNEIK
-561 FYVNKQVNK
+561 FFVNKQVNK
-570 SSKIDRIET
+570 TSKIDRIET

>member
-1 METIE
+1 METIT
-6 DLGKLTFP
+6 DLGTFTFP
-14 ALLAN
+14 SLLRN
-19 SVKKFGD
+19 SVTKFGD

-31 FALTDDNPI
+31 FALKDDEPI
-40 TYTEMNENS
+40 TYSQMSEN
-49 IKFSKLL
+49 ILTFSKLL
-56 SALGLG
+56 HYLGL
-62 KSSKIAL
+62 KKEAKIAL

-77 GTAYFGIV
+77 GTAYFGVV
-85 NRAMISVPLLPDFS
+85 NRCMISVPLLPDFS
-99 SAEVKA
+99 SQEVKA

-114 LVVDSNLYKKLSDI
+114 LVVDETLYKKLSDI
-128 TESLPPVIIDLAS
+128 QDSLPPVIISLNT

-146 APGKVPTDEEIA
+146 APVTVPSEEEIK
-158 KIELPVIDV
+158 KINLPEVEV
-167 PEDEIASIIYTSG
+167 KEDDIASIIYTSG

-248 VSALLPAFTKV
+248 VSSLLPAFTKV

-276 NKVLPTFEKSKI
+276 NKVLPTFEKNGFVKF
-288 TKTLYSIPLF
+288 LYSIPMF
-298 RRILNR
+298 RRILNS

-312 TFGGHLVFFGIG
+312 TFGGHLQFFGIG

-373 PGVDMKIANPNEE
+373 PGVDLQIANPNEE

-394 APNVMVGYYKDEA
+394 APNVMVGYYKDDV
-407 LTKAAFTTAED
+407 LTKAAFTTEND
-418 SCGEGYFKTGDL
+418 SCGPGYFKTGDL
-430 GIIKKWHGV
+430 GIIKKWHGE

-470 QHPVVAESLVVED
+470 QHPLVAESLVVED

-492 IDEEKLEEE
+492 MDEEKLEEE
-501 AKKRLS
+501 ARKRVS
-507 LSDLSLSKIKEGLS
+507 LSDISLSKIKEG
-521 DIKENL
+521 L

-534 SEKADQKKEELSDA
+534 SEKAAQKKEDITDA
-548 MAYQK
+548 VAYQK
-553 EVIINEIK
+553 EVIMNEIK
-561 FYVNKQVNK
+561 FFVNKQVNK

>member
-1 METIE
+1 METID
-6 DLGKLTFP
+6 DLGQYTFP
-14 ALLAN
+14 ALLNN

-26 RPALA
+26 RPALTY
-31 FALTDDNPI
+31 ALKDEEPI
-40 TYTEMNENS
+40 TYNKMAENALN
-49 IKFSKLL
+49 FSKQLF
-56 SALGLG
+56 ALGL
-62 KSSKIAL
+62 KKESKIAL

-85 NRAMISVPLLPDFS
+85 NRGMISVPLLPDFS
-99 SAEVKA
+99 SAEVKS
-105 ILEHCQVDA
+105 ILDHCQVNA
-114 LVVDSNLYKKLSDI
+114 LIVDETLYKKLSDI
-128 TESLPPVIIDLAS
+128 QENLPPIVISLNN

-146 APGKVPTDEEIA
+146 APVPVPSEDEIK
-158 KIELPVIDV
+158 KIELPEINIE
-167 PEDEIASIIYTSG
+167 EDSIASIIYTSG

-248 VSALLPAFTKV
+248 VSSLLPAFAKV

-276 NKVLPTFEKSKI
+276 NKVLPTFEKNRFVKF
-288 TKTLYSIPLF
+288 LYSIPMF

-304 IAGKSLKK
+304 VAGKSLKK
-312 TFGGHLVFFGIG
+312 TFGGHLQFFGIG

-373 PGVDMKIANPNEE
+373 PGVDLQIANPNEE

-394 APNVMVGYYKDEA
+394 APNVMVGYYKDDA
-407 LTKAAFTTAED
+407 LTKAAFTTEED
-418 SCGEGYFKTGDL
+418 SCGPGYFKTGDL
-430 GIIKKWHGV
+430 GVIKNWHRV

-470 QHPVVAESLVVED
+470 QHPLVAESLVVED

-492 IDEEKLEEE
+492 MDEEKLEEE
-501 AKKRLS
+501 AKRRLS
-507 LSDLSLSKIKEGLS
+507 LSELKDDLQ
-521 DIKENL
+521 
-527 SDLKEDL
+527 
-534 SEKADQKKEELSDA
+534 EKATAKKEEIQDKL
-548 MAYQK
+548 AYQK
-553 EVIINEIK
+553 EVIMNEIK
-561 FYVNKQVNK
+561 FFVNKQVNK
-570 SSKIDRIET
+570 TSKIDRIET